1 MNIRKTKHE
10 GNIMLKVT
18 LVKLVRHDDQ
28 NGDLYQRFPNFAARI
43 PRNPRPVTRGFVDTF
58 L

>member
-1 MNIRKTKHE
+1 
-10 GNIMLKVT
+10 MLKVT

-28 NGDLYQRFPNFAARI
+28 NDDLDQWFPNFAARI
-43 PRNPRPVTRGFVDTF
+43 PRNPRPVTREFVDTF